1 MRAIVCDL
9 DGTLADCRHR
19 LHHVLPGAKRDW
31 NKFFAEMSADTVIE
45 PVKELLELVGNAIE
59 DGSECAVIFSTG
71 RPETYRVETE
81 EWLSKNI
88 WHWEWYWHGGHVDQ
102 WRLYMR
108 PANDTRPDHVVKR
121 EMLDR
126 IRADGYD
133 PFIVID
139 DRPSV
144 VAMWREAGLV
154 CLQAAPGEQPMP
166 ASAQLTLMVGP
177 SGAGKSNWLAHED
190 LGYQAPEPAREKFGI
205 EDAHVLSSDQI
216 REDLCGDFRD
226 QSKNTEV
233 FEALHAV
240 AKTRLKHGLPTVI
253 DATHLR
259 RKDRMSAAQLVP
271 ATNPVR
277 YVVIDRPLEEKI
289 ATRGWRPESLV
300 RKHDQ
305 HMRSQIKDI
314 LAGDGLPNVT
324 VYDLRRTP

>member
-1 MRAIVCDL
+1 MRAIICDL

-31 NKFFAEMSADTVIE
+31 NEFFAEMSADTVIR
-45 PVKELLELVGNAIE
+45 PVRDLLEMVGAADHEGYDCAI
-59 DGSECAVIFSTG
+59 VFSTG
-71 RPETYRVETE
+71 RPEDYRPQTDH
-81 EWLSKNI
+81 WLYT
-88 WHWEWYWHGGHVDQ
+88 HLPHRAQGY
-102 WRLYMR
+102 RLYMR

-126 IRADGYD
+126 IRDDGYD

-166 ASAQLTLMVGP
+166 AEAELTLMVGP
-177 SGAGKSNWLAHED
+177 SGGGKSSWLETKRMLMNGNDD
-190 LGYQAPEPAREKFGI
+190 LDFDVYGCQI
-205 EDAHVLSSDQI
+205 LSSDGI
-216 REDLCGDFRD
+216 RGEYGDFRD
-226 QSKNTEV
+226 QSRNQQV
-233 FEALHAV
+233 FEALHDIAR
-240 AKTRLKHGLPTVI
+240 ARLKHGLDVVI

-259 RKDRMSAAQLVP
+259 RKGRMSAAQLVP

-300 RKHDQ
+300 RKHHQ
-305 HMRSQIKDI
+305 HMQSQIKDI

-324 VYDLRRTP
+324 VYDLRKSA